1 MRGPKPPPIMLTPT
15 QRETLQ
21 RLERRQRS
29 SQQLVRRVR
38 IVLEAASGA
47 SNTRIAGLLGID
59 RGQVRTWRKRW
70 LECAPRLIA
79 AEEKAKEEAKEKVSE
94 DVDDGD
100 GSTKGVLITEVVE
113 EVLADEPRPG
123 TPPTFGP
130 EQVVRIVALACE
142 NPREESGRPITHW
155 TPPELADEAV
165 KRGIVES
172 ILPRSVGR
180 FLGRGGSEASSG
192 APLETQRAS
201 GRAGRSLIGRSG
213 QFANATLRH
222 CACMKKVCIWS
233 QPTRRP
239 PSRP

>member
-70 LECAPRLIA
+70 LECVPRLIA
-79 AEEKAKEEAKEKVSE
+79 AEEE
-94 DVDDGD
+94 DDGR
-100 GSTKGVLITEVVE
+100 STNGVLITEVVE

-142 NPREESGRPITHW
+142 DPREESGRPITHW
-155 TPPELADEAV
+155 STAELADEAIE
-165 KRGIVES
+165 RGIVQS
-172 ILPRSVGR
+172 ISARSVGR
-180 FLGRGGSEASSG
+180 FLGRGGSETPQDALL
-192 APLETQRAS
+192 AKQRA
-201 GRAGRSLIGRSG
+201 GQRA
-213 QFANATLRH
+213 
-222 CACMKKVCIWS
+222 
-233 QPTRRP
+233 
-239 PSRP
+239 

>member
-38 IVLEAASGA
+38 IVLQAASGA

-79 AEEKAKEEAKEKVSE
+79 AEEEAKEKAGE
-94 DVDDGD
+94 DVDDD
-100 GSTKGVLITEVVE
+100 GSSKGVLITEVVE

-142 NPREESGRPITHW
+142 DPREESGRPITHW
-155 TPPELADEAV
+155 SSAELADEAV
-165 KRGIVES
+165 KRGIVQS
-172 ILPRSVGR
+172 ISARSVGR
-180 FLGRGGSEASSG
+180 FLGRGGSQTPQDALL
-192 APLETQRAS
+192 AKQRA
-201 GRAGRSLIGRSG
+201 GQRA
-213 QFANATLRH
+213 
-222 CACMKKVCIWS
+222 
-233 QPTRRP
+233 
-239 PSRP
+239 

>member
-79 AEEKAKEEAKEKVSE
+79 AEEKAKEKVGE
-94 DVDDGD
+94 DVDDRD
-100 GSTKGVLITEVVE
+100 GSSNGVLITEVVE

-172 ILPRSVGR
+172 ISARSVGR

-201 GRAGRSLIGRSG
+201 GRAGDL
-213 QFANATLRH
+213 
-222 CACMKKVCIWS
+222 
-233 QPTRRP
+233 
-239 PSRP
+239 

>member
-38 IVLEAASGA
+38 IVLQAASGA
-47 SNTRIAGLLGID
+47 SNTRIAELLGID

-79 AEEKAKEEAKEKVSE
+79 AEEEAKEKAGE
-94 DVDDGD
+94 DVDDGSSN
-100 GSTKGVLITEVVE
+100 GELITEVVE

-130 EQVVRIVALACE
+130 EQVVRMVALACE
-142 NPREESGRPITHW
+142 DPREESGRPITHW
-155 TPPELADEAV
+155 TSAELADEAIE
-165 KRGIVES
+165 RGIVQS
-172 ILPRSVGR
+172 ISARSVGR

-201 GRAGRSLIGRSG
+201 GRA
-213 QFANATLRH
+213 
-222 CACMKKVCIWS
+222 
-233 QPTRRP
+233 
-239 PSRP
+239 

>member
-47 SNTRIAGLLGID
+47 SNTRIARLLGID

-79 AEEKAKEEAKEKVSE
+79 AEEEAEEEAGE
-94 DVDDGD
+94 DVDDY
-100 GSTKGVLITEVVE
+100 GSSKGVLITEVVE

-142 NPREESGRPITHW
+142 DPQEQSGRPITHW
-155 TPPELADEAV
+155 STAELADEAV
-165 KRGIVES
+165 KRGIVPS
-172 ILPRSVGR
+172 ISARSVGR
-180 FLGRGGSEASSG
+180 FLGRGGSETPQDALL
-192 APLETQRAS
+192 AQQRAS
-201 GRAGRSLIGRSG
+201 QRARDL
-213 QFANATLRH
+213 
-222 CACMKKVCIWS
+222 
-233 QPTRRP
+233 
-239 PSRP
+239 

>member
-47 SNTRIAGLLGID
+47 SNTRIAELLGID

-79 AEEKAKEEAKEKVSE
+79 AEEEAKEKAGE
-94 DVDDGD
+94 DVDDDRSSSNGE
-100 GSTKGVLITEVVE
+100 LITEVVE

-142 NPREESGRPITHW
+142 DPREESGRPITHW
-155 TPPELADEAV
+155 SSAELADEAIE
-165 KRGIVES
+165 RGIVKS
-172 ILPRSVGR
+172 ISARSVGR
-180 FLGRGGSEASSG
+180 FLGRGGSETPQDALL
-192 APLETQRAS
+192 AKQRA
-201 GRAGRSLIGRSG
+201 GQRA
-213 QFANATLRH
+213 
-222 CACMKKVCIWS
+222 
-233 QPTRRP
+233 
-239 PSRP
+239 

>member
-70 LECAPRLIA
+70 LGCAPRLIA
-79 AEEKAKEEAKEKVSE
+79 AEEEAKEKAGE
-94 DVDDGD
+94 DVDDD
-100 GSTKGVLITEVVE
+100 GSSNGELITEVVE

-142 NPREESGRPITHW
+142 DPREESGRPITHW
-155 TPPELADEAV
+155 STPDLADEAV
-165 KRGIVES
+165 KRGIVGS
-172 ILPRSVGR
+172 ISARSVGR
-180 FLGRGGSEASSG
+180 FLGRGGSEASFG
-192 APLETQRAS
+192 APLET
-201 GRAGRSLIGRSG
+201 
-213 QFANATLRH
+213 
-222 CACMKKVCIWS
+222 
-233 QPTRRP
+233 
-239 PSRP
+239 

>member
-1 MRGPKPPPIMLTPT
+1 MRGPKPLPIMLTPT

-38 IVLEAASGA
+38 IVLQAASGA
-47 SNTRIAGLLGID
+47 SNTRIARLLGID

-79 AEEKAKEEAKEKVSE
+79 AEEAAKEKAGQ
-94 DVDDGD
+94 DVDDCD
-100 GSTKGVLITEVVE
+100 GSSNGVLITEVVE

-123 TPPTFGP
+123 TPPTFTP

-142 NPREESGRPITHW
+142 DPREESGRPITHW
-155 TPPELADEAV
+155 TTAELADEAI
-165 KRGIVES
+165 KRGIVKS
-172 ILPRSVGR
+172 ISARSVGR

-192 APLETQRAS
+192 APLETQRAN
-201 GRAGRSLIGRSG
+201 GRAGDL
-213 QFANATLRH
+213 
-222 CACMKKVCIWS
+222 
-233 QPTRRP
+233 
-239 PSRP
+239 

>member
-47 SNTRIAGLLGID
+47 NNTRIARLLGID

-79 AEEKAKEEAKEKVSE
+79 AEEAAKEKAGQ
-94 DVDDGD
+94 DVDDRHR
-100 GSTKGVLITEVVE
+100 STNGVLITEVVQE
-113 EVLADEPRPG
+113 ALADEPRPG
-123 TPPTFGP
+123 TPPTFTP

-142 NPREESGRPITHW
+142 DPREDSGRPITHW
-155 TPPELADEAV
+155 STAELADEAV
-165 KRGIVES
+165 KRGIVGS
-172 ILPRSVGR
+172 ISARSVGR

-192 APLETQRAS
+192 ALLAKQRA
-201 GRAGRSLIGRSG
+201 GQRA
-213 QFANATLRH
+213 
-222 CACMKKVCIWS
+222 
-233 QPTRRP
+233 
-239 PSRP
+239 